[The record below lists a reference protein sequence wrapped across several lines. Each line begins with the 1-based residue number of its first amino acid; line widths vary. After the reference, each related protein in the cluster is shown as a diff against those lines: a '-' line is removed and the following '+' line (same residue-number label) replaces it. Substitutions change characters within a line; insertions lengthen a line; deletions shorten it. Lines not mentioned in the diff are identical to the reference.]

1 MMLLEQDTRALSADT
16 EAILLLCGR
25 FGNGNTAQSHHPLSQ
40 KEYER
45 LTRWLIDRKLRPSDL
60 LTQDAR
66 SIFAELIGAK
76 LDQSR
81 IEVLLTRGTA
91 LALAVE
97 KWQRNGLW
105 VLSRS
110 DADYPKRLKK
120 RLGHSAPPLLYGAGD
135 TALLEQGGVAIVGS
149 RDATEDALEFTRSV
163 ASACAKD
170 GLGLISGGAKGVD
183 SAAMQGAGEAGGT
196 VVGVLAND
204 LLRASVNR
212 QNREGIQDQRLV
224 LVSPFNPEAGFNAG
238 NAMARNRYIYSLAD
252 YALVIDAAANEGGT
266 WNGAVENLR
275 EGWVPLH
282 VRVPGD
288 KAGNAALIQKGAHT
302 FGFPVSSGESIR
314 DYFSE
319 ASADSGASGAAV
331 NSESADLFAQ
341 STASVPLVAD
351 PPLAPYQTPHL
362 DVCAAAVVPE
372 THAGMVNDDS
382 GSIPELPESVGSASQ
397 DMFADFL
404 RKLPRI
410 LADTAKTPDEIQV
423 ALGLEKGQVK
433 AWLGVACER
442 GVVEK
447 HGKPTSYSLR
457 RQTTLC

>member
-1 MMLLEQDTRALSADT
+1 MIMLEQDTHTLSADT

-25 FGNGNTAQSHHPLSQ
+25 FGNGNAEQSHHPLSQ

-45 LTRWLIDRKLRPSDL
+45 LTRWLIERKLRPADL
-60 LTQDAR
+60 LTEDAR
-66 SIFAELIGAK
+66 SVFAELIEAK
-76 LDQSR
+76 LDQVR
-81 IEVLLTRGTA
+81 IEFLLARGTA

-110 DADYPKRLKK
+110 DAVYPKRLKK
-120 RLGHSAPPLLYGAGD
+120 RLGQSAPPLLYGAGD
-135 TALLEQGGVAIVGS
+135 TALLDQGGVAIVGS

-163 ASACAKD
+163 AGACAKD

-224 LVSPFNPEAGFNAG
+224 LVSPFNPEAGFNVG

-288 KAGNAALIQKGAHT
+288 KSGNAALIKKGAH
-302 FGFPVSSGESIR
+302 GFAFTVSSGESIR
-314 DYFSE
+314 EYLAE
-319 ASADSGASGAAV
+319 VPASSGASGV
-331 NSESADLFAQ
+331 QVKSEGADLFAQ
-341 STASVPLVAD
+341 PAESAPLVAEQSVTAY
-351 PPLAPYQTPHL
+351 PTKQPEEH
-362 DVCAAAVVPE
+362 VAAATLKAVQDVANPGTGAIE
-372 THAGMVNDDS
+372 VAQDTA
-382 GSIPELPESVGSASQ
+382 ELSPL
-397 DMFADFL
+397 DMLEDFL
-404 RKLPRI
+404 RKLRRV
-410 LADTAKTPDEIQV
+410 LGDGAKTPDEIQA
-423 ALGLEKGQVK
+423 ALGLEKEQVK
-433 AWLGVACER
+433 VWLGIAI
-442 GVVEK
+442 EK
-447 HGKPTSYSLR
+447 GQLVKHSKPTSYSLR
-457 RQTTLC
+457 RQSTLC